1 MARLRGGSRIFGN
14 LTVDGLLIGGNTNSV
29 QVFATFT
36 GSNQTYTAPTNLKRA
51 IVFATGAGG
60 GGGGVVALD
69 TAAGGGGGGGAAG
82 GTAIRIYTAA
92 EMGSTATYTIG
103 GGGNGGSSAGGA
115 GTAGG
120 NTIFTPSGGGTVL
133 TANGGGLGFGVANVT
148 VGSRG
153 AGGVGGTA
161 TGGTLNI
168 QGGDGSDGAGDD
180 AAEIS
185 FGGRSGSSFW
195 GGGGRGAS
203 AQGAESTAGLVGKA
217 YGSGGGGGAIIDTTT
232 GAVGG
237 AGINGAIFVLE
248 FT

>member
-14 LTVDGLLIGGNTNSV
+14 LTVDGLLIGGNANSV
-29 QVFATFT
+29 QVFAT
-36 GSNQTYTAPTNLKRA
+36 GSNQPYTVPTNLKRA
-51 IVFATGAGG
+51 IVIATGG
-60 GGGGVVALD
+60 GGGGGGASAAD
-69 TAAGGGGGGGAAG
+69 NAAGSGGGGGAAG

-92 EMGSTATYTIG
+92 EIGSNPSYTIG
-103 GGGNGGSSAGGA
+103 AGGNGGSAAGGA

-133 TANGGGLGFGVANVT
+133 TANGGGFGNGQVT
-148 VGSRG
+148 APPIGSRG

-203 AQGAESTAGLVGKA
+203 AQGAESTAGLIGKA
-217 YGSGGGGGAIIDTTT
+217 YGSGGGGGAVIDTTT

-237 AGINGAIFVLE
+237 AGLGGVIFVLE

>member
-14 LTVDGLLIGGNTNSV
+14 LTVDGLLIGGNANSV
-29 QVFATFT
+29 QVFTT
-36 GSNQTYTAPTNLKRA
+36 GSSATYTAPTNLKRA

-60 GGGGVVALD
+60 GGGGVASAALD
-69 TAAGGGGGGGAAG
+69 DAVGGGGGGGAAG

-133 TANGGGLGFGVANVT
+133 TANGGGLGFGVANAT

-153 AGGVGGTA
+153 EGGVGGTA

-168 QGGDGSDGAGDD
+168 QGGDGSDGAGNDV
-180 AAEIS
+180 AEIS

-203 AQGAESTAGLVGKA
+203 AQGVESTAGLVGKA

-237 AGINGAIFVLE
+237 AGLGGVIFVLE

>member
-14 LTVDGLLIGGNTNSV
+14 LTVDGLLIGGNANSV

-36 GSNQTYTAPTNLKRA
+36 GSSQPYTVPTNLKRA
-51 IVFATGAGG
+51 IVIATGG
-60 GGGGVVALD
+60 GGGGGGSSAAD
-69 TAAGGGGGGGAAG
+69 NAAGSGGGGGAAG

-92 EMGSTATYTIG
+92 EMGSAPTYTVG
-103 GGGNGGSSAGGA
+103 AGGNGGSAAGGA
-115 GTAGG
+115 GTVGG

-180 AAEIS
+180 VAEIS

-203 AQGAESTAGLVGKA
+203 AQGAESTAGLIGKA
-217 YGSGGGGGAIIDTTT
+217 YGSGGGGAAIIDTTT

-237 AGINGAIFVLE
+237 AGLGGVIFVLE